1 MADVLAILSLICSG
15 VCLVLCLRPPQMR
28 QVYQLLGRVEE
39 LELRTED
46 VGRRVMHLMRA
57 GQTAPAREARAAK
70 REDREGLAAE
80 AAAILAS
87 QASPPPAAAASLPLE
102 PQSEAER
109 AAVKAALRARHMS
122 H

>member
-57 GQTAPAREARAAK
+57 GQTAPARQAR
-70 REDREGLAAE
+70 RSRGPRRGSGGNTGL
-80 AAAILAS
+80 
-87 QASPPPAAAASLPLE
+87 ASLPSAGSRGE
-102 PQSEAER
+102 SPSRTAIR
-109 AAVKAALRARHMS
+109 S
-122 H
+122 